1 MTKEELVNRL
11 LSIDKQIS
19 TRSWITAG
27 GDLGELIDEL
37 RKEINRE
44 PSLPA
49 DNLDEAAQKVEDY
62 YDVGDEHGYLYCHR
76 GDIKDAFKSGA
87 EWMAKQGYTQEE
99 IVEDKS
105 LGFGYGTL
113 YGITPIINLPD
124 SFKPGDKVIV
134 QVRKK
139 C

>member
-49 DNLDEAAQKVEDY
+49 DNLDEAAVNCTY
-62 YDVGDEHGYLYCHR
+62 CEHAYAR
-76 GDIKDAFKSGA
+76 ESFKEGA

-105 LGFGYGTL
+105 LGLGYGTL

>member
-44 PSLPA
+44 PSLPT
-49 DNLDEAAQKVEDY
+49 DNLDEAAEEFGKRQGVELKPFAKKY
-62 YDVGDEHGYLYCHR
+62 
-76 GDIKDAFKSGA
+76 FKRGA

-105 LGFGYGTL
+105 LGLGYGTL